1 MPDKQPKQSDETRE
15 ALRSTDEEAGEVGPA
30 ALTRGGKPNA
40 DKPTFQE
47 VEDSSIRERREVA
60 AQVRSGSKAT
70 ALEPAP
76 EVAQDPRDPEE
87 IAEAQE
93 ASDASVDHGA
103 EALVNTFDGDE
114 APELKDRVPE
124 APQQLVN
131 TFDEPAK
138 VDNEPAKNAPE
149 TRQKADSSPKAA
161 KK

>member
-76 EVAQDPRDPEE
+76 EVAQDPRTPEE
-87 IAEAQE
+87 IAKAQE
-93 ASDASVDHGA
+93 ESDASHDAGA
-103 EALVNTFDGDE
+103 SALVNTFDGDE
-114 APELKDRVPE
+114 APELKDREPE

-131 TFDEPAK
+131 TFDEPSK
-138 VDNEPAKNAPE
+138 SS
-149 TRQKADSSPKAA
+149 KADSSPKAA